1 MVRGT
6 APPPD
11 EGGSG
16 TAVEQVA
23 PLEPWSR
30 TAIPSFP
37 DFRPLAATDQPRVRS
52 ALARSP
58 GEISDLTFACLWV
71 WRRTLPVSIAALDGG
86 LALVIDSGRWPVFA
100 APPLGA
106 GDPAASAERLLRWM
120 RKTYGPAAALRLVPA
135 PLARELERRGWR
147 VEAHR
152 AAADYVYRTA
162 DLIGLSGRRY
172 AAKRNW
178 IRRCL
183 AAHDCRYERM
193 AGPVTAECAAFFE
206 EWCRMRADDAGFE
219 LRAEADA
226 VRETFAA
233 WDALG
238 LRGGAVRVDGAI
250 RAFAVGEPL
259 STSMA
264 VQHFEKADPAV
275 PGLYQVVNRWFLRE
289 EFAGFEWINREE
301 DLGDPGL
308 RRAKLSYHPARMV
321 EKYVVDGGDAG

>member
-1 MVRGT
+1 MEQL
-6 APPPD
+6 APVGSLTWAEIPP
-11 EGGSG
+11 
-16 TAVEQVA
+16 
-23 PLEPWSR
+23 
-30 TAIPSFP
+30 FP
-37 DFRPLAATDQPRVRS
+37 AFRPLAPADQPYVRS

-71 WRRTLPVSIAALDGG
+71 WRRTLPVSIAALDDG
-86 LALVIDSGRWPVFA
+86 LALVVDSVRWPSFGV
-100 APPLGA
+100 PPLGA
-106 GDPAASAERLLRWM
+106 TDPVASAERLLRWL
-120 RKTYGPAAALRLVPA
+120 RDARGPAAGLRLVSA
-135 PLARELERRGWR
+135 PLARQLERRGWR

-162 DLIGLSGRRY
+162 DLIELPGRRY

-193 AGPVTAECAAFFE
+193 AGPVTAECATFFE
-206 EWCRMRADDAGFE
+206 AWYRRHAGDE
-219 LRAEADA
+219 GPDLRAEADA

-259 STSMA
+259 SPGMA

-275 PGLYQVVNRWFLRE
+275 PGLYQVINRWFLRE

-301 DLGDPGL
+301 DLDDPGL
-308 RRAKLSYHPARMV
+308 RRAKLSYHPARLV
-321 EKYVVDGGDAG
+321 EKFVVTGGDLE